1 MSRRSLLLVTLA
13 MLFLPERLPG
23 QEQATADSPPTVA
36 EQRQKVLGWLESYVG
51 NEVLLKPDGLSTLIE
66 RVRSSSDGEFAKWYQ
81 ETRRLRE
88 IVQSPEWLE
97 TRQWMREFLAA
108 QAMYSDEELEQF
120 RVDIA
125 RMTPDEVTEVIERI
139 GRKRQSLIWARRAS
153 QRNRRASLAL
163 SAGLMQQQRLASPAG
178 TARPA
183 WFGPANRAPLPR
195 KSTYAERRNSFRRNF
210 YIWPGWPGWWF
221 W

>member
-1 MSRRSLLLVTLA
+1 
-13 MLFLPERLPG
+13 MLFLPGHLPG
-23 QEQATADSPPTVA
+23 QEEAAAGSPPTVD
-36 EQRQKVLGWLESYVG
+36 EQRQKVLRWLESHLG
-51 NEVLLKPDGLSTLIE
+51 NEVVLKPDGLSALIE
-66 RVRSSSDGEFAKWYQ
+66 KVRSLSDEEFTQWYQ
-81 ETRRLRE
+81 ETHRLRA

-108 QAMYSDEELEQF
+108 QAIYSDEELEQF

-163 SAGLMQQQRLASPAG
+163 RADLVQQQRLAAPAG
-178 TARPA
+178 AARPA